1 MLLRVTDSSQSK
13 SWPRKVCKDPSKWK
27 LHGHFPW
34 FRTYFAQ
41 TNSSYPWTYV
51 STHSDVSC
59 FDSWNYWFRT
69 SNSKSQRSNCTHSL
83 RFATRSALITLAVVS
98 RSSRFLLSVQHSE
111 AVLLQPL
118 VPHVKWVCT
127 PKLDDRKIPLKWW
140 SIVFLLFF
148 KIAIASQQ
156 VDFPAIFFRWPGNQK
171 WPTSWSP
178 VPWRCSCRDAG
189 AKWLGGGDV
198 GDGPVRWCY
207 LWSRFAPPVSMCF
220 VFLKVMGFI
229 KGVKADLFLAF
240 DERKLPTLA
249 LKNVMTM
256 VSYGARQRC
265 KTEILPLAIKNT
277 LSIDGRKTVLL
288 CHFGFSRCSLWF
300 WKALVRCCR
309 CRLHP

>member
-1 MLLRVTDSSQSK
+1 MLLRVTDSNQSK
-13 SWPRKVCKDPSKWK
+13 NWPRKVCKDPSKWK

-59 FDSWNYWFRT
+59 FESWNYWFRT
-69 SNSKSQRSNCTHSL
+69 SNSKSQQSNCTHSL
-83 RFATRSALITLAVVS
+83 RFATKSALITLAVVS

-111 AVLLQPL
+111 AVLLKRL
-118 VPHVKWVCT
+118 VPHVKWVFT
-127 PKLDDRKIPLKWW
+127 PKLDERKIPLKWW
-140 SIVFLLFF
+140 SIVFLLLF

-156 VDFPAIFFRWPGNQK
+156 VDFPAIFRWPGNQK
-171 WPTSWSP
+171 WPTSILIPST
-178 VPWRCSCRDAG
+178 PWRCSLPWCRCEMTG
-189 AKWLGGGDV
+189 W
-198 GDGPVRWCY
+198 
-207 LWSRFAPPVSMCF
+207 WSRFAPPVTQCASLE
-220 VFLKVMGFI
+220 LKVMGHNGIHQGCFM
-229 KGVKADLFLAF
+229 AYLFLAF

-249 LKNVMTM
+249 LKNLMTM
-256 VSYGARQRC
+256 VSYGARQWC

-277 LSIDGRKTVLL
+277 LTIDGRKTVLL

-300 WKALVRCCR
+300 WKTLVKCCR